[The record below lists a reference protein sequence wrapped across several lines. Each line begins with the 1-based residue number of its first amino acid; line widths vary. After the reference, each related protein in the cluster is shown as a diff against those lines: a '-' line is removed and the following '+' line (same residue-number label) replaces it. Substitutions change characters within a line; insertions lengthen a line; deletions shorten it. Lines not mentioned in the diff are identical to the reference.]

1 MGPLLLPRKPK
12 EGWQRSRNT
21 VPEPQGST
29 VACVNW
35 AGPSAH
41 PVSILEKADPT
52 ALLDAQLFKE
62 GL

>member
-1 MGPLLLPRKPK
+1 MAALQKHCPRAPGQHCGLCELGGALGP
-12 EGWQRSRNT
+12 
-21 VPEPQGST
+21 
-29 VACVNW
+29 
-35 AGPSAH
+35 